1 MRKLTILTG
10 LVLTSLTW
18 GQSTSFQALAD
29 KYSGI
34 EGYTYIYITE
44 YMFQLAGAISD
55 NEDPEVKEM
64 LKNLKSLIV
73 ISASDE
79 LSANE
84 KKRFSDEVSAA
95 MPQKD
100 YKILMKVK
108 DGDENVEMLAKETSG
123 IINELIISVKS
134 SNEDL
139 VLVLTGN
146 IDLKAISKL
155 SKTMDIEGLEQLE
168 KVNETTID

>member
-1 MRKLTILTG
+1 MRKLTILAG
-10 LVLTSLTW
+10 LVLTSLAW

-29 KYSGI
+29 KYSGV

-44 YMFQLAGAISD
+44 YMFQLAGAVSD

-73 ISASDE
+73 IAASDK
-79 LSANE
+79 LNASE
-84 KKRFSDEVSAA
+84 KKHFADEVSAA

-108 DGDENVEMLAKETSG
+108 DAGENVDILAREVSG
-123 IINELIISVKS
+123 IIKELIISVKS
-134 SNEDL
+134 PDEDL

-168 KVNETTID
+168 KVNETSID